1 MLMLEFENHKRQ
13 NYAIMELLV
22 NVVGYD
28 SVWRSSVFWQN
39 HTDNTQPPSPPRWS
53 KHSGTE
59 LWTVYEQ
66 DMAGHVDWSYINYI
80 FGFADQ
86 EACINRRLGSSK

>member
-1 MLMLEFENHKRQ
+1 MLEFSNKERQ
-13 NYAIMELLV
+13 NYALMELLV

-28 SVWRSSVFWQN
+28 SLWRSSFFQ
-39 HTDNTQPPSPPRWS
+39 DPEAYEQPPSAPHWS
-53 KHSGTE
+53 KQNGTE

-66 DMAGHVDWSYINYI
+66 DMTDRVDWSYVNYI

-86 EACINRRLGSSK
+86 EACIKRLLGHS